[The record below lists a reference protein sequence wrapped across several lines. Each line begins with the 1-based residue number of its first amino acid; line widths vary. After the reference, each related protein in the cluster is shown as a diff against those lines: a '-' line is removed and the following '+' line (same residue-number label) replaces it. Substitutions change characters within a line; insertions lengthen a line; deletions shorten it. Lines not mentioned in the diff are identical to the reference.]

1 MVPVY
6 CDDSLIWDYTN
17 DNFIERMKNNSD
29 KDNAKIQEELDN
41 AIKQGLDIDL
51 IPVNLR
57 DCIEIALENS
67 SRLKIMRHQQKEAK
81 WMYVNAI
88 SELLPDF
95 YYRYQLQDL
104 RGEFLVGDILPRI
117 INANPVYSG
126 FNISYP
132 IIGNGSPL
140 FTIASQ
146 KKLYRAAGHDY
157 NYSKDELLLN
167 TALRYYA
174 LLEAKLG
181 LEVLLA
187 NLRDR
192 YEQQK
197 LMKARYEIGVG
208 TKYDVLR
215 ADAEL
220 AIAKKELVT
229 QLNSLRLGQADLADI
244 MGIDI
249 TIPLYP
255 VETNA
260 RVHKLVDTKYNI
272 AIRNYIDKKYNPQ
285 TNADFVKIYGGDPVL
300 YTADYRR
307 ALDADALE
315 TYLKKDHD
323 FKYATV
329 VHCDTPSGMLN
340 DISRICPLLK
350 RYGILTVVDSVSAM
364 FGEEIRADD
373 FGTDILCGGS
383 QKALSAPPGLAF
395 VTISPDADAAMHGRK
410 TPVASFYANL
420 LTFDNWYE
428 NQWFPYTMPVSDIH
442 GLRAALENVKND
454 PDFLNRHARIAEASR
469 AAVTA
474 AGLRLHQETG
484 FSFNRRIGI

>member
-1 MVPVY
+1 MYNIMTPGPTQVRENVRLSRSLTCTNPDLDPEFY
-6 CDDSLIWDYTN
+6 TFYKETCELISSLLRTRNRSLI
-17 DNFIERMKNNSD
+17 
-29 KDNAKIQEELDN
+29 L
-41 AIKQGLDIDL
+41 G
-51 IPVNLR
+51 
-57 DCIEIALENS
+57 
-67 SRLKIMRHQQKEAK
+67 
-81 WMYVNAI
+81 
-88 SELLPDF
+88 
-95 YYRYQLQDL
+95 
-104 RGEFLVGDILPRI
+104 GEGI
-117 INANPVYSG
+117 
-126 FNISYP
+126 
-132 IIGNGSPL
+132 
-140 FTIASQ
+140 
-146 KKLYRAAGHDY
+146 
-157 NYSKDELLLN
+157 
-167 TALRYYA
+167 
-174 LLEAKLG
+174 LG
-181 LEVLLA
+181 LEAACATLTEPGDRVLVLD
-187 NLRDR
+187 N
-192 YEQQK
+192 
-197 LMKARYEIGVG
+197 GVFG
-208 TKYDVLR
+208 K
-215 ADAEL
+215 
-220 AIAKKELVT
+220 
-229 QLNSLRLGQADLADI
+229 GF
-244 MGIDI
+244 
-249 TIPLYP
+249 
-255 VETNA
+255 
-260 RVHKLVDTKYNI
+260 
-272 AIRNYIDKKYNPQ
+272 
-285 TNADFVKIYGGDPVL
+285 ADFVKIYGGDPVL

-442 GLRAALENVKND
+442 GLRAALDNVKND

-484 FSFNRRIGI
+484 FSNTVTVFDVPEGVSAKDILNTVLREYRIMLAGSFDVLAGQVIRLGHMGENARPEKMAAVFHALDQVLPSLGVTLNAGMEEIFLRHLSQGAVKDA